1 VGKTGTAHDHRVVL
15 GIAGVAV
22 GAWCGWASGFHRA
35 TRAAEITWLVTLAAV
50 VLFDVGLWRGST
62 VGRPAWFLEPA
73 RDPWPRPG
81 RGGGGPALRGVASW
95 VSLILVVLAW
105 EVLGIDS
112 GPHQYHL
119 TISALA
125 QAYRPLNA
133 ALLLVWVLIGI
144 GYEAARLRAPIE
156 SSRARLGEQQ
166 PEAPDHG
173 GACALAMGPLSA
185 HHGAPALLLPQ
196 SPPAGVAFWV
206 FVPVAAAL
214 IDWAARR
221 SHGRRASSEEFV
233 RFVSTSRLANYAL
246 IAAWA
251 FAGYHLF
258 AR

>member
-1 VGKTGTAHDHRVVL
+1 MVMGVSVV
-15 GIAGVAV
+15 AAA
-22 GAWCGWASGFHRA
+22 AWCGWASGFHRTSA
-35 TRAAEITWLVTLAAV
+35 AAEITWLITLAV
-50 VLFDVGLWRGST
+50 VVVFDIGLWRRST
-62 VGRPAWFLEPA
+62 TVRTSRHVEPA
-73 RDPWPRPG
+73 REPWPRPG
-81 RGGGGPALRGVASW
+81 LGGPDLALRGIAPWLV
-95 VSLILVVLAW
+95 LFLVVLAW

-133 ALLLVWVLIGI
+133 ALLLVWALVGV
-144 GYEAARLRAPIE
+144 GYEAARLRAPRDDN
-156 SSRARLGEQQ
+156 RARRGTRR
-166 PEAPDHG
+166 PPAPQLG
-173 GACALAMGPLSA
+173 GAFLSIGPLGA

-206 FVPVAAAL
+206 CVPVAAVL

-221 SHGRRASSEEFV
+221 SHGRRATAEEFI
-233 RFVSTSRLANYAL
+233 RFISTSRLANDAL

>member
-1 VGKTGTAHDHRVVL
+1 MGKTGTAHDHGVVL
-15 GIAGVAV
+15 GIAVVALA
-22 GAWCGWASGFHRA
+22 AWCGWASGFHRA
-35 TRAAEITWLVTLAAV
+35 AAAAEITWLVTLAAV

-73 RDPWPRPG
+73 REPWPRPG
-81 RGGGGPALRGVASW
+81 RGGSAPALRGVALW
-95 VSLILVVLAW
+95 LALIVVVLAW

-133 ALLLVWVLIGI
+133 ALLLVWVLMGI

-156 SSRARLGEQQ
+156 SNRTRLGEQQ
-166 PEAPDHG
+166 PGAPDHG
-173 GACALAMGPLSA
+173 GACALAMGSLGA
-185 HHGAPALLLPQ
+185 HRGAPALLLPQ
-196 SPPAGVAFWV
+196 SPAAGVAFWV
-206 FVPVAAAL
+206 FVPIAAVV
-214 IDWAARR
+214 IDQAARR
-221 SHGRRASSEEFV
+221 AHGRRADAEEFI
-233 RFVSTSRLANYAL
+233 RFISTSRVANYAL